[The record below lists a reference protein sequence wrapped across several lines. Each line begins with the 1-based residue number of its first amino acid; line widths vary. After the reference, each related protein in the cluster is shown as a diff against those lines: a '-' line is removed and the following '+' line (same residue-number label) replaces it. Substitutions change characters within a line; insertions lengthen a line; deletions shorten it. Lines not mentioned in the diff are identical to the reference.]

1 MIKRLAALVL
11 AAFMLAGCSE
21 LSVKPSLPAAPELP
35 VPPEPEVRELSV
47 YDPLGVL
54 GPVLEQY
61 AQSQNITVTA
71 AENPDEAQLAVFSR
85 QPGPDEARDLTQ
97 SEGLVRVLAPEGPCY
112 GFSLGSAGY
121 GYVADADLLKALLED
136 AGTGETVQKMSAQD
150 WQSFNTALAGW
161 LQNGPAHQYYN
172 LKGVTWYM
180 PDKKEGAAA
189 GLKAAFSV
197 DGERISAPLLSPVL
211 GTSYKTPEEFKG
223 AGQHTALAGG
233 LNSLFTLLSQEA
245 ASFSE
250 GGLEAFA
257 KGETVFCRTTLERAK
272 EACGSERNLLL
283 IPLKYTFDSTD
294 LHGGLPLT
302 ELLEK
307 PVQMSGGWLGIPA
320 GAEQPQEAEA
330 FLLWTFA
337 SEEGRKLPHSQ
348 NEETPGIPNIAM
360 GISREGMDKLEKLGR
375 EQQDW
380 SRNGRKAFTTA
391 AMAVL
396 NEEGANPDA

>member
-21 LSVKPSLPAAPELP
+21 LSIKPSLPAAPELP
-35 VPPEPEVRELSV
+35 APAEPKVRELSV
-47 YDPLGVL
+47 YDPQGVL
-54 GPVLEQY
+54 APVLEQY
-61 AQSQNITVTA
+61 AQSQKVTVTA
-71 AENPDEAQLAVFSR
+71 AKSPAEAQLAVFQR
-85 QPGPDEARDLTQ
+85 QPGPAEARDLTR

-112 GFSLGSAGY
+112 GFSLGSTGY

-136 AGTGETVQKMSAQD
+136 AGDGETVQKMSAQD

-161 LQNGPAHQYYN
+161 IQKGFARQYYT

-180 PDKKEGAAA
+180 PSEKAGAAA

-197 DGERISAPLLSPVL
+197 DGERISAPLLAPVL
-211 GTSYKTPEEFKG
+211 GTCYKTPEDFK
-223 AGQHTALAGG
+223 AAKDHTALAGG
-233 LNSLFTLLSQEA
+233 LNSLYTLLSQEA
-245 ASFSE
+245 ASFSG

-257 KGETVFCRTTLERAK
+257 KGETVFCRTTLENARA
-272 EACGSERNLLL
+272 ACGNEKNLILL
-283 IPLKYTFDSTD
+283 PLKYGFGSTD
-294 LHGGLPLT
+294 LHGGLALAD
-302 ELLEK
+302 LLEQ
-307 PVQMSGGWLGIPA
+307 PVQISSGWLGIPA
-320 GAEQPQEAEA
+320 EAEQPQEGEA
-330 FLLWTFA
+330 FLLWAVA
-337 SEEGRKLPHSQ
+337 SEEGRQLPHSQ
-348 NEETPGIPNIAM
+348 SQETPGIPNIAQ
-360 GISREGMDKLEKLGR
+360 GIPQTEMDKLEKLGR